1 MADKMDYYEVLG
13 VDKSASQADIKKA
26 YRKLALKYH
35 PDRNPDNKEAE
46 EKFKEIN
53 EAYEVLGNDE
63 KKAKYDQF
71 GHAAFDGNGGFGG
84 GFEGFSNG
92 FEGFSDIFDM
102 FFGGDGRG
110 SRNNNGPKRG
120 SDIEY
125 RMSINFKE
133 AAFGVEKEIEF
144 NRDEECSICHG
155 TGAKPGTSA
164 ETCSEC
170 HGSGQVKKVQQT
182 MFGQF
187 ANVTTCPRCHG
198 TGKIIKDR
206 CSKCSG
212 TGKEKKKKKLA
223 VKIPAGIDNG
233 QTISLR
239 GEGFA
244 GDKGA
249 PRGDLYIT
257 VTVERSKEFTRK
269 NFDVY
274 SEMKIPYHV
283 AVLGSTIQVV
293 TIDGK
298 VEYKIAE
305 GTQSGTTFRL
315 RGKGIP
321 YLNNKDRRGDHYV
334 TIIVDVPKKLNEK
347 QRNALALF
355 AKEMGYEV
363 PKEGF
368 FDKVSKVFKG

>member
-1 MADKMDYYEVLG
+1 MADKRDYYEILG

-53 EAYEVLGNDE
+53 EAYEVLSNEE

-71 GHAAFDGNGGFGG
+71 GHAAFDGSGGFGG
-84 GFEGFSNG
+84 GFEGFSSG
-92 FEGFSDIFDM
+92 FDGFSDIFDM
-102 FFGGDGRG
+102 FFGGEGRG
-110 SRNNNGPKRG
+110 SRNSGPKRG

-125 RMSINFKE
+125 RMSISFKE
-133 AAFGVEKEIEF
+133 AAFGVEKEIEY
-144 NRDEECSICHG
+144 NRDETCSICHG
-155 TGAKPGTSA
+155 TGAKPGTSP

-170 HGSGQVKKVQQT
+170 HGTGQVKKVQQT

-206 CSKCSG
+206 CSKCNG
-212 TGKEKKKKKLA
+212 TGKEKKKKKVV

-244 GDKGA
+244 GEKGA
-249 PRGDLYIT
+249 SYGDLYIT

-274 SEMKIPYHV
+274 SEMKIPYHI
-283 AVLGSTIQVV
+283 AVLGGNVQVA

-298 VEYKIAE
+298 VEYKIPE

-315 RGKGIP
+315 RNKGIP

-334 TIIVDVPKKLNEK
+334 TVVVDVPKRLNEK
-347 QRNALALF
+347 QRHALALF
-355 AKEMGYEV
+355 AKEMGFDV
-363 PKEGF
+363 NKEGF